1 METVYKQSEKNSKTE
16 NFRVAI
22 KENYNRRKLPAGS
35 SHFQPKTY
43 RQGWGQR
50 KSLERLFLFLFPT

>member
-22 KENYNRRKLPAGS
+22 KENYLPAVPISNLIHGVT
-35 SHFQPKTY
+35 H
-43 RQGWGQR
+43 
-50 KSLERLFLFLFPT
+50 L